1 MPKFTLIAEHT
12 NLNGTP
18 DGTKV
23 NYEFHCDFLPEVLEH
38 MDLFLRGCGF
48 CPTGTLDYVD
58 EFAET
63 TSDSDFDLQPD
74 WVETPAGMSAG
85 HSEYYFDLDR
95 NAPLSPWPYSTNGDS
110 K

>member
-12 NLNGTP
+12 DLNGTP

-63 TSDSDFDLQPD
+63 NMDFGLEQDWDTPQDDLQ
-74 WVETPAGMSAG
+74 GYG
-85 HSEYYFDLDR
+85 HIKDEDVSHSNFYFDTER
-95 NAPLSPWPYSTNGDS
+95 N